1 MRIGLRLLLG
11 VFLVLGMTS
20 WVVLKVFVEEVK
32 PGTRQAMEDT
42 LLDAAHVFAAMAAPD
57 LQQGR
62 IANGAFAQ
70 AWRELQHQPP
80 NALIWG
86 FRKQAVDYRVS
97 VTDARGVVLFDSA
110 GQWVGRDHSR
120 WNDVYLTLR
129 GQYGA
134 RSTLSDPQDP
144 SSSVMHV
151 AAPVRDG
158 ERIIGVLTV
167 SKPTVTL
174 RPYIERSQQ
183 RILAWSGWM
192 LGLTLLLGLLLSW
205 WLASS
210 VSRLKR
216 YAQAV
221 ADGQRVELPRLGRI
235 SGRTELNDLAQ
246 ALEAMRQKLEGKAYV
261 EQYVHSLTHE
271 LKSPLTAIQGAA
283 ELLAEELPA
292 ADRARFSANSLQQ
305 VERLRVLVDKL
316 LALAA
321 VEHLQQAPDVQTLDW
336 VALSHDTLAAC
347 ALQAE
352 RAGVRLQWQGPD
364 EAWVQADRFL
374 LGQAMVN
381 LLDNALAFAPEGSAL
396 EVGLQRSEGRWLWRV
411 RDHGPGVPDYALARV
426 FERFYSLPG
435 PRRPSKS
442 SGLGLCLVH
451 EVMALHGG
459 EVAVR
464 NVREGDA
471 VRGCEATLALPVAG
485 R

>member
-42 LLDAAHVFAAMAAPD
+42 LLDAAHVFAALAAPD
-57 LQQGR
+57 LRQGR
-62 IANGAFAQ
+62 IASGAFAQ
-70 AWRELQHQPP
+70 AWRDVQHQAPD
-80 NALIWG
+80 ALIWG

-97 VTDARGVVLFDSA
+97 VTDARGVVVFDSA
-110 GQWVGRDHSR
+110 GEWVGRDHSR
-120 WNDVYLTLR
+120 WNDVYRTLR

-158 ERIIGVLTV
+158 DRIIGVLTV
-167 SKPTVTL
+167 SKPTMTL

-183 RILAWSGWM
+183 RILAWSGGM

-205 WLASS
+205 WLASA

-221 ADGQRVELPRLGRI
+221 ADGERVELPQLGRI

-246 ALEAMRQKLEGKAYV
+246 AIEAMRQKLEGKAYV

-292 ADRARFSANSLQQ
+292 SDRARFSANSLQQ

-336 VALSHDTLAAC
+336 VGLSRDTLAAC

-352 RAGVRLQWQGPD
+352 RAGVRLQWHGPD
-364 EAWVQADRFL
+364 EAWVLADRFL
-374 LGQAMVN
+374 LGQAMGN

-396 EVGLQRSEGRWLWRV
+396 EVGLQRSGAHWVWSV
-411 RDHGPGVPDYALARV
+411 RDHGPGVPDYALGRL

-435 PRRPSKS
+435 PRRPDKS
-442 SGLGLCLVH
+442 SGLGLCLVR
-451 EVMALHGG
+451 EVMVLHTG

-464 NVREGDA
+464 NVLNGDA
-471 VRGCEATLALPVAG
+471 VQGCEATLSLPAAE